1 MTTYITGETIRTLR
15 EARGITQKQLAEELG
30 VTDKAVSKWETGRGL
45 PDVTLLEPLAQSL
58 RVSLAELLAGEQVV
72 NRNKA
77 ANLSR
82 SHFYV
87 CPLCGNVL
95 FAAGEAAI
103 SCCGIALPPLDAEE
117 PTEELPLNYEIA
129 DGEIYL
135 TFDHPMRKN
144 HYISFVAYV
153 TTDQVYLRKL
163 YPEQTADV
171 RFPYKGMGTLYAFCN
186 RHGLVARRVKPPKRE
201 KPINLLV

>member
-1 MTTYITGETIRTLR
+1 MTTYLTGASVRNLR
-15 EARGITQKQLAEELG
+15 EERGLTQKELAERVG

-45 PDVTLLEPLAQSL
+45 PDVTLLEPLARAL
-58 RVSLAELLAGEQVV
+58 GVSLAELLAGEQIV
-72 NRNKA
+72 NRNRA

-103 SCCGIALPPLDAEE
+103 SCCGIALPPLEAEE
-117 PTEELPLNYEIA
+117 VTDELPLAYDIV

-135 TFDHPMRKN
+135 TAKHPMAKD
-144 HYISFVAYV
+144 HHVSFLAYV
-153 TTDQVYLRKL
+153 TTDQVFLRKL
-163 YPEQTADV
+163 YPEQTADA
-171 RFPYKGMGTLYAFCN
+171 RFPYRGLGTVYAFCN
-186 RHGLVARRVKPPKRE
+186 QHGLVAQRIKPPKRE
-201 KPINLLV
+201 NPINLFV